1 MPSAIDFTI
10 NNAAAVAKTF
20 TLLAPASGINGEAKW
35 ELREGA
41 NSTVFPRYTA
51 VLRADPSIKGYSSV
65 MKFRHPAPF
74 TDTTTG
80 LVKPGSVAEVIVTV
94 KMPDDFPETTK
105 ADTVAFTK
113 NAVAHAL
120 WQAFLAGRS
129 AMT

>member
-1 MPSAIDFTI
+1 MPQAVDFTI
-10 NNAAAVAKTF
+10 NNAAAAAKVF
-20 TLLAPASGINGEAKW
+20 NLLAPASGINGEARW

-41 NSTVFPRYTA
+41 NSTVFPRFTA
-51 VLRADPSIKGYSSV
+51 VLRADPSIKGYASV
-65 MKFRHPAPF
+65 MKFWHPQPY

-80 LVKPGSVAEVIVTV
+80 LVKPASAAEVIITV
-94 KMPDDFPETTK
+94 KMPNDFAEATK